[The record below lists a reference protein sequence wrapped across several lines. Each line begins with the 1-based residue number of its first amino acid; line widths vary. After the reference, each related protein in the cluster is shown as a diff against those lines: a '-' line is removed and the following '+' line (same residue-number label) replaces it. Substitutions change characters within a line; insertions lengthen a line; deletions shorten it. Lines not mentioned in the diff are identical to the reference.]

1 VIVHAGAVLGSDG
14 FGYVTDQ
21 GRHWKFPQ
29 VGWLEIADDAEIGAN
44 TTVDR
49 GSLGVTR
56 LGAQAKIDNLVHI
69 AHNVEIGERTIIAAQ
84 TGVAG
89 SSVIGREVLVGGQ
102 VGIAD
107 HCRLEDGCVAGA
119 QCGIPTGKIIR
130 RGQMVWGTPARPIS
144 RFKEQYGWMARLP
157 ELARRLAQLEAAAG
171 GRSSTETS

>member
-1 VIVHAGAVLGSDG
+1 VHAGSVLGSDG
-14 FGYVTDQ
+14 FGYVTEQ

-29 VGWLEIADDAEIGAN
+29 VGRLEIADDAEIGAN

-56 LGAQAKIDNLVHI
+56 LGTQVKIDNLVHI

-89 SSVIGREVLVGGQ
+89 SSVIGKDVLVGGQ

-119 QCGIPTGKIIR
+119 QCGIPTGKVIR
-130 RGQMVWGTPARPIS
+130 RGQMVWGTPARLIS

-157 ELARRLAQLEAAAG
+157 ELARRLAQLEAAAEG
-171 GRSSTETS
+171 GRRGS